1 VRDIK
6 RLRGL
11 AALLAQAVEHGTTA
25 VERVHLATA
34 ARPFAILERIPPTAL
49 VARGVHVTHDAIAS
63 GVYGSIRAANRL
75 LGAAASM
82 ALDAAETADALSP
95 ELPAT
100 SPAQLEP
107 DER

>member
-1 VRDIK
+1 MKDIK

-11 AALLAQAVEHGTTA
+11 AALVADAVEHGTSA

-63 GVYGSIRAANRL
+63 GVYGSIRAVNRL
-75 LGAAASM
+75 ARTAASM
-82 ALDAAETADALSP
+82 ALDAAETREALP
-95 ELPAT
+95 EPPRELPGK
-100 SPAQLEP
+100 SEDP
-107 DER
+107 

>member
-1 VRDIK
+1 MKDIK

-11 AALLAQAVEHGTTA
+11 ASLVADAVEHGTSA

-63 GVYGSIRAANRL
+63 GVYGSIRAVSRL
-75 LGAAASM
+75 ARTAASL
-82 ALDAAETADALSP
+82 ALDAAEAAEP
-95 ELPAT
+95 PPAAAELPAE
-100 SPAQLEP
+100 SQDP
-107 DER
+107 